1 MNSQSSKI
9 AFKKWEKKLLMI
21 TTAYLVARNIYCPAC
36 SKKLEHVFV
45 RGAKGSSKGF
55 SVASLRKHGGKNYY
69 CRQKTEKTTS
79 KMKQLNEVF
88 AVCIRGFFLLLAHL
102 FFEMALFISEPF
114 FFLVGKIF

>member
-1 MNSQSSKI
+1 
-9 AFKKWEKKLLMI
+9 MI

-88 AVCIRGFFLLLAHL
+88 AFEAFFLLWRISFSKWL
-102 FFEMALFISEPF
+102 FSSLSHFSS
-114 FFLVGKIF
+114 